1 MSKIGMIEISII
13 GNPNSGKTTLFNA
26 LTGEKQQ
33 VGNWPGVTVEQ
44 KIGYFEHQHQSIKLV
59 DLPGTYSLTV
69 ASEELSLDE
78 RIACN
83 YVLSRQAKLIIN
95 VVDASNLERNLYL
108 TLQLLEMGVPVIVA
122 LNMMDV
128 ARKKS
133 IFIDV
138 EQLSKYL
145 GCPVIPLE
153 AVKKRTVKALK
164 DCIVQNNE
172 LTIPMAPF
180 AYPAPL
186 ERAVDDIINH
196 LSPGGRG
203 RGVFAEGE
211 GDISELPRAD
221 ARRLVLRL
229 LEGDCLAHACVAPSV
244 LLQVKKWQSSLLETL
259 NFESD
264 ILMAEARYSFIGD
277 LIQRVVKQDKSK
289 RNLISHWI
297 DQIVL
302 NRFLGLPIFLLVM
315 YVMFLF
321 AINVGTAFQ
330 DFFDIASDAIF
341 VQTPTY
347 FLEKIGAPSWLT
359 VLISE
364 GLGKGINT
372 VLTFIPVICGMFFAL
387 SFLEQSGYMARA
399 AFVVD
404 RVMRFIG
411 LPGKSFVPMIVGF
424 GCNVPAVLA
433 CRTLENKRDRVLTVM
448 MSPFMSCGARLAI
461 FAVFAAAFFPKG
473 GATVV
478 FSLYMI
484 GIVIAI
490 LTGFILRKTLL
501 KGDSAPF
508 ILELPTYHCPTFR
521 SLRLHTWHRLHGF
534 VVKAGA
540 LIIPICVLLSI
551 FNAITVSDA
560 SLLAW
565 FGQWVTPVFSPMGI
579 APDNWPATVGL
590 LTGLLA
596 KEVVV
601 GTLNSLY
608 GQTDVVVNTVLHW
621 QLGSQLLE
629 ALKSIPNNMMGMF
642 GNAFWNPVAAGVSG
656 DAVDVGVMGKM
667 YQRFGGPVEAFAYLL
682 FVLLYFPCVSTTA
695 AISREIGKRWAWFS
709 VFWTTFIAYGVAVFY
724 YQAMMWH
731 QHPLLSSSWMIGVS
745 ATYLLVFFLLKH
757 YSPKEA
763 LVVVAS
769 GQKRK
774 PPRCGG
780 CLS

>member
-1 MSKIGMIEISII
+1 MSMLEIGII

-44 KIGYFEHQHQSIKLV
+44 KIGFFQHQRQSIKLV

-133 IFIDV
+133 MSINV
-138 EQLSKYL
+138 EQLAKYL

-153 AVKKRTVKALK
+153 AVKKSTAKALK
-164 DCIVQNNE
+164 DSLIQNAE

-186 ERAVDDIINH
+186 ERAVDDIIGST
-196 LSPGGRG
+196 LTPL
-203 RGVFAEGE
+203 
-211 GDISELPRAD
+211 IRAD
-221 ARRLVLRL
+221 ARRLALRL
-229 LEGDCLAHACVAPSV
+229 LEGDCLAQASVAPSV
-244 LLQVKKWQSSLLETL
+244 LLLVKKWQIHLLETL
-259 NFESD
+259 HFETD

-277 LIQRVVKQDKSK
+277 LIQRVVKQEKSK
-289 RNLISHWI
+289 RSSISYWL
-297 DQIVL
+297 DRMVL
-302 NRFLGLPIFLLVM
+302 NRFFGLPIFLVIM
-315 YVMFLF
+315 YAMFLF
-321 AINVGTAFQ
+321 AINVGMVFQ
-330 DFFDIASDAIF
+330 DFFDIASDALF
-341 VQTPTY
+341 VQTPQY
-347 FLEKIGAPSWLT
+347 FLEKMDAPSWLT
-359 VLISE
+359 VLVSE

-404 RVMRFIG
+404 RLMRWMG

-433 CRTLENKRDRVLTVM
+433 CRTLENKRDRILTVM

-473 GATVV
+473 GATVI

-484 GIVIAI
+484 GIIIAVV
-490 LTGFILRKTLL
+490 TGFILRKTLL
-501 KGDSAPF
+501 KGESAPF
-508 ILELPTYHCPTFR
+508 ILELPTYHLPTFR
-521 SLRLHTWHRLHGF
+521 SLRLHTWHRLQGF

-540 LIIPICVLLSI
+540 LIVPICVLLSI
-551 FNAITVSDA
+551 FNAITVA
-560 SLLAW
+560 NFSLLAW
-565 FGQWVTPVFSPMGI
+565 FGQWITPIFSPMGI
-579 APDNWPATVGL
+579 ASSNWPATVGL
-590 LTGLLA
+590 MTGLLA

-608 GQTDVVVNTVLHW
+608 AQTDALSTTLLHW
-621 QLGSQLLE
+621 QLSAQLLD
-629 ALKSIPNNMMGMF
+629 ALKSIPENLTNLL
-642 GNAFWNPVAAGVSG
+642 GNAFWNPVAAGVSS
-656 DAVDVGVMGKM
+656 DVIDSGVMGKM
-667 YQRFGGPVEAFAYLL
+667 VQQFGGPVGAFAYLL

-695 AISREIGKRWAWFS
+695 AISREIGKHWAWFS

-724 YQAMMWH
+724 YQVMTWHEHPVVSVSWIIGISAM
-731 QHPLLSSSWMIGVS
+731 
-745 ATYLLVFFLLKH
+745 YFLVFFVLKH
-757 YSPKEA
+757 YSPKQTDMP
-763 LVVVAS
+763 LPLKD
-769 GQKRK
+769 QKYQR
-774 PPRCGG
+774 PRCGG
-780 CLS
+780 CFSGHG

>member
-1 MSKIGMIEISII
+1 MTIEIGII

-44 KIGYFEHQHQSIKLV
+44 KLGRFKHQNQSIKIV
-59 DLPGTYSLTV
+59 DLPGTYSLMV
-69 ASEELSLDE
+69 ASEDLSLDE

-83 YVLSRQAKLIIN
+83 YVLSHQAKLIVN

-108 TLQLLEMGVPVIVA
+108 TLQLLEMGVPVVVA

-133 IFIDV
+133 IMIDV
-138 EQLSKYL
+138 EQLSQYL

-153 AVKKRTVKALK
+153 AVKNRTIKALK
-164 DCIVQNNE
+164 DCIVKSAG
-172 LTIPMAPF
+172 TVDIPMSPF
-180 AYPAPL
+180 AYPAL
-186 ERAVDDIINH
+186 VERAVNDIIGQSQ
-196 LSPGGRG
+196 LG
-203 RGVFAEGE
+203 
-211 GDISELPRAD
+211 LPRID

-244 LLQVKKWQSSLLETL
+244 LLQVKKWQSILLETL
-259 NFESD
+259 SFEPD
-264 ILMAEARYSFIGD
+264 ILMAEARYSYIGD
-277 LIQRVVKQDKSK
+277 LIQRVVQQGHSK
-289 RNLISHWI
+289 RKMISHWV

-302 NRFLGLPIFLLVM
+302 NRFLGLPIFLMVM
-315 YVMFLF
+315 YLMFLF
-321 AINVGTAFQ
+321 AINMGSVFQ
-330 DFFDIASDAIF
+330 DFFDIASDALF

-347 FLEKIGAPSWLT
+347 FLEKIGSPPWLT
-359 VLISE
+359 VLIAE

-372 VLTFIPVICGMFFAL
+372 VVTFIPVICGMFFAL

-404 RVMRFIG
+404 RVMRMIG

-433 CRTLENKRDRVLTVM
+433 CRTLESKRDRILTVM

-461 FAVFAAAFFPKG
+461 FAVFTAAFFPKG
-473 GATVV
+473 GATIV

-484 GIVIAI
+484 GIIIAV

-501 KGDSAPF
+501 KGESAPF
-508 ILELPTYHCPTFR
+508 ILELPTYHLPTFR

-534 VVKAGA
+534 VVKAGM
-540 LIIPICVLLSI
+540 LIIPICLLLSV
-551 FNAITVSDA
+551 FNAITFGET
-560 SLLAW
+560 SLLALC
-565 FGQWVTPVFSPMGI
+565 GQWVTPVFSPMGI
-579 APDNWPATVGL
+579 HPSNWPATVGL

-608 GQTDVVVNTVLHW
+608 GQTDAALAAMNTHW
-621 QLGSQLLE
+621 HLGGQLLE
-629 ALKSIPNNMMGMF
+629 AVVSIPNNIMGIL

-656 DAVDVGVMGKM
+656 DTVDVGVMGQM

-695 AISREIGKRWAWFS
+695 AISREIGKSWAWFS
-709 VFWTTFIAYGVAVFY
+709 VLWTTFVAYGVAVFF
-724 YQAMMWH
+724 YQAMTWSK
-731 QHPLLSSSWMIGVS
+731 HPVLSSSWLIGVS
-745 ATYLLVFFLLKH
+745 TAYFLVFYLLKR
-757 YSPKEA
+757 YSPKQTLA
-763 LVVVAS
+763 VDTPVSV
-769 GQKRK
+769 GVQRPK

>member
-1 MSKIGMIEISII
+1 MNTIEIGII

-26 LTGEKQQ
+26 LTGEKQH

-44 KIGYFEHQHQSIKLV
+44 KTGHFQHQHQSVKIV
-59 DLPGTYSLTV
+59 DLPGTYSLMV

-83 YVLSRQAKLIIN
+83 YVLSHQAKLIVN

-133 IFIDV
+133 MVIDV
-138 EQLSKYL
+138 QQLSKYL
-145 GCPVIPLE
+145 GCPVVALE
-153 AVKKRTVKALK
+153 AVKKRGVNALK
-164 DCIVQNNE
+164 EAIVE
-172 LTIPMAPF
+172 CAATLHPPMAPF
-180 AYPAPL
+180 SYPAPL
-186 ERAVDDIINH
+186 ERAVDAIIVESGICQNQLA
-196 LSPGGRG
+196 LSRC
-203 RGVFAEGE
+203 EG
-211 GDISELPRAD
+211 
-221 ARRLVLRL
+221 RRLVLRL
-229 LEGDCLAHACVAPSV
+229 LEGDCLARASVAPTV
-244 LLQVKKWQSSLLETL
+244 LSQVSKCQLDLLTTL
-259 NFESD
+259 KFEPD
-264 ILMAEARYSFIGD
+264 IVMAEARYSFIGD
-277 LIQRVVKQDKSK
+277 LIQRVVAQDKSK
-289 RNLISHWI
+289 RSMISHWI
-297 DQIVL
+297 DKVVL

-315 YVMFLF
+315 YAMFLF
-321 AINVGTAFQ
+321 SINVGTAFQ
-330 DFFDIASDAIF
+330 DFFDIASDALF

-347 FLEKIGAPSWLT
+347 FLEKIGTPSWLT
-359 VLISE
+359 VLLAE
-364 GLGKGINT
+364 GVGKGINT

-404 RVMRFIG
+404 RLMRMIG

-433 CRTLENKRDRVLTVM
+433 CRTLDNKRDRVLTVM

-461 FAVFAAAFFPKG
+461 FAVFAAAFFPRG

-484 GIVIAI
+484 GIIIAI

-501 KGDSAPF
+501 KGESAPF
-508 ILELPTYHCPTFR
+508 ILELPTYHLPTFR

-540 LIIPICVLLSI
+540 LIIPICVLLSV
-551 FNAITVSDA
+551 FNAINIHDI

-579 APDNWPATVGL
+579 TAANWPATVGL
-590 LTGLLA
+590 ITGLLA

-608 GQTDVVVNTVLHW
+608 GQTEILASATLHLE
-621 QLGSQLLE
+621 LGSQLLD
-629 ALKSIPNNMMGMF
+629 AVKSIPNNILGML
-642 GNAFWNPVAAGVSG
+642 GSAFWNPVAAGASG
-656 DAVDVGVMGKM
+656 DAVSAGVMGQM

-695 AISREIGKRWAWFS
+695 AISREIGKGWAWFS

-724 YQAMMWH
+724 YQAMTWSK
-731 QHPLLSSSWMIGVS
+731 HPVLASCWIIGVS
-745 ATYLLVFFLLKH
+745 AAYLLTFFMLKY
-757 YSPKEA
+757 YSPKQPLA
-763 LVVVAS
+763 VTS
-769 GQKRK
+769 PGQMGAEKRK

>member
-1 MSKIGMIEISII
+1 MTAIEIGII

-44 KIGYFEHQHQSIKLV
+44 KIGHFQYQHQSIKLV

-83 YVLSRQAKLIIN
+83 YVLSHQAKLIIN

-145 GCPVIPLE
+145 GCPVIPLQ
-153 AVKKRTVKALK
+153 AVKKRTIKALK
-164 DCIVQNNE
+164 DSLVQSDLMN
-172 LTIPMAPF
+172 TPMAPF

-186 ERAVDDIINH
+186 ERAVDDVVCQSQ
-196 LSPGGRG
+196 LG
-203 RGVFAEGE
+203 
-211 GDISELPRAD
+211 LPRAG

-244 LLQVKKWQSSLLETL
+244 LLLIKKWQANLLETL
-259 NFESD
+259 HFEPD

-289 RNLISHWI
+289 RSMISHCI
-297 DQIVL
+297 DQVVL

-315 YVMFLF
+315 YTMFLF
-321 AINVGTAFQ
+321 AINIGAAFQ
-330 DFFDIASDAIF
+330 DFFDISSDAIF
-341 VQTPTY
+341 VQTPIY
-347 FLEKIGAPSWLT
+347 FLEKINAPAWLT

-387 SFLEQSGYMARA
+387 SFLEQSGYMSRA

-404 RVMRFIG
+404 RLMRLIG

-461 FAVFAAAFFPKG
+461 FAVFAAAFFPKN
-473 GATVV
+473 GATVI

-484 GIVIAI
+484 GIIIAV

-501 KGDSAPF
+501 KGESAPF
-508 ILELPTYHCPTFR
+508 ILELPTYHLPTFR

-551 FNAITVSDA
+551 FNAITVSHV

-565 FGQWVTPVFSPMGI
+565 FGQWVTPIFSPMGI
-579 APDNWPATVGL
+579 MPDNWPATVGL
-590 LTGLLA
+590 ITGLLA

-608 GQTDVVVNTVLHW
+608 GQTDMISATILHW
-621 QLGSQLLE
+621 QLGSQLWQ
-629 ALKSIPNNMMGMF
+629 ALISIPDNIMGML

-656 DAVDVGVMGKM
+656 DTVDVGVMGKM

-724 YQAMMWH
+724 YQAMTWH
-731 QHPLLSSSWMIGVS
+731 KHLLLSIGWMIGVS
-745 ATYLLVFFLLKH
+745 VTYLLVFFLLKH
-757 YSPKEA
+757 YSPKQSDIT
-763 LVVVAS
+763 LPLS
-769 GQKRK
+769 GQKHK

-780 CLS
+780 CLT